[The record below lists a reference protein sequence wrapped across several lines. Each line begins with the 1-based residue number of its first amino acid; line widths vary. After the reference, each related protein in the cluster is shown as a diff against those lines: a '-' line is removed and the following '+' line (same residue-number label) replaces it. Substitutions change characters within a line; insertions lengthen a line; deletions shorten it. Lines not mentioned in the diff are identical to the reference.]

1 MSESEDNQSIISH
14 HCAAMIL
21 VVDTEDG
28 SLLKPS
34 ECKAFLS
41 QSVARR
47 YIFKYVIQKRL
58 KKKEKKK
65 KHSPKIPTMFSAV
78 SSIIVHNNIIYF
90 ISKVSVLQ
98 FICRGTILVE

>member
-58 KKKEKKK
+58 KKRKKK